1 VSFRIRMSK
10 ASCVLSVELSNGLL
24 QDALMMPPTWQ
35 RTDPRRC
42 FYQLESLTRGKS
54 WLTFLGQLY
63 LIMYSFFPG
72 ELTKN
77 IFLLWYC
84 LVKGLE
90 CNGVSSTCG
99 WGGGGII
106 VKVQAEMQS
115 VMGVLKKQHALIFRF
130 YYLLTILL
138 VKYIHQMIGRVHFD
152 TIKETAPRR
161 IGQRIQLSKWTI
173 SFASLAY

>member
-1 VSFRIRMSK
+1 MVLHVVQLLISAILGGVDDVSFRIRMLSK

-24 QDALMMPPTWQ
+24 QDALMMPPKWQ

-84 LVKGLE
+84 LEKGLE
-90 CNGVSSTCG
+90 WNGVSSTCG
-99 WGGGGII
+99 WGGRGHHSESTGRNAIGDGCFEE
-106 VKVQAEMQS
+106 A
-115 VMGVLKKQHALIFRF
+115 ACA
-130 YYLLTILL
+130 YLSLL
-138 VKYIHQMIGRVHFD
+138 FSIDYFVG
-152 TIKETAPRR
+152 
-161 IGQRIQLSKWTI
+161 
-173 SFASLAY
+173 